1 MTDDSPDWP
10 QRGSIQWT
18 PVLRGEKDG
27 QIVAKE
33 PGTEAR
39 AHGDDPIEAI
49 REYLDRLEEG
59 KE

>member
-1 MTDDSPDWP
+1 MPDDSPEWP

-18 PVLRGEKDG
+18 PALGGERDG

-33 PGTEAR
+33 PGTEAK
-39 AHGDDPIEAI
+39 AYGDDPIEAI